1 MDSKA
6 WDERYRAT
14 GLVWGAGPN
23 RFVVEQTEGLAPGRA
38 LDLAAGEGRNAV
50 WLAERGWRVTA
61 VDFSPV
67 AVERGRRIA
76 AERGADVEWAAA
88 DVRAYTPEPGGHD
101 LVLLAYLHLP
111 AEERRRVLAHAVRA
125 LAPGG
130 RLVSVGHDR
139 SNIEHGTGGPQDP
152 AILHDAAEIAAD
164 LTAAAREQG
173 GALHIGRAGT
183 VRRPVRTEDG
193 EAEAIDTLVVAE
205 RPADP
210 A

>member
-1 MDSKA
+1 AADDPEETAMDSKA

-23 RFVVEQTEGLAPGRA
+23 RFVVEQTEGLAHGRA

-88 DVRAYTPEPGGHD
+88 DVRAYTQDRKSTRLNSSH
-101 LVLLAYLHLP
+101 VKISY
-111 AEERRRVLAHAVRA
+111 AVFC
-125 LAPGG
+125 LKKKNNE
-130 RLVSVGHDR
+130 S
-139 SNIEHGTGGPQDP
+139 QY
-152 AILHDAAEIAAD
+152 
-164 LTAAAREQG
+164 
-173 GALHIGRAGT
+173 
-183 VRRPVRTEDG
+183 
-193 EAEAIDTLVVAE
+193 
-205 RPADP
+205 
-210 A
+210 

>member
-88 DVRAYTPEPGGHD
+88 DVRAYTPN
-101 LVLLAYLHLP
+101 P
-111 AEERRRVLAHAVRA
+111 AATTWCSWPTCTCPPRSGAGSWRTRCARWPPADGWSA
-125 LAPGG
+125 SATTGATSSTAP
-130 RLVSVGHDR
+130 
-139 SNIEHGTGGPQDP
+139 
-152 AILHDAAEIAAD
+152 
-164 LTAAAREQG
+164 AAR
-173 GALHIGRAGT
+173 RT
-183 VRRPVRTEDG
+183 RRSCTTPRRSPPT
-193 EAEAIDTLVVAE
+193 
-205 RPADP
+205 
-210 A
+210 

>member
-1 MDSKA
+1 TRRSSDLPCPAAAPPPAGTRRSRPGEAGERLLEPGARAADDPEETAMDSKA

-88 DVRAYTPEPGGHD
+88 DVRACTSPPRSGAGSWRTRC
-101 LVLLAYLHLP
+101 ARWPP
-111 AEERRRVLAHAVRA
+111 ADGWSASATTGA
-125 LAPGG
+125 TSSTAP
-130 RLVSVGHDR
+130 
-139 SNIEHGTGGPQDP
+139 
-152 AILHDAAEIAAD
+152 
-164 LTAAAREQG
+164 AAR
-173 GALHIGRAGT
+173 RT
-183 VRRPVRTEDG
+183 RRSCTTPRRSPPT
-193 EAEAIDTLVVAE
+193 
-205 RPADP
+205 
-210 A
+210 